1 MSCVFGVND
10 IRGLY
15 PEELDETM
23 AYRVGLALPGVL
35 AGKSVAVGRD
45 VRLSS
50 PALAKALT
58 QGLIDGGCDVLDI
71 GLCGTEMIYFAT
83 AHYGLD
89 GGVMVTASHNPREY
103 NGLKIV
109 GREAR
114 PLAGTSAW
122 EALKEQVLSGKKLP
136 QRGGGSVRRFEVLPD
151 YMAKLLSFVEIDCL
165 HALRV
170 VADVGNGAAGLV
182 LDALQEHLPSIELIR
197 LHAVP
202 DGSFPHGAPN
212 PLLPEQREAAAQAVR
227 KYGADL
233 GVAWDGDFDR
243 CFFYDERGNFVDS
256 CYMVGFLAQA
266 FLKKHGSE
274 CIVHDPRCVW
284 NTIELTNAYGGTAVI
299 CQGGHALIKAKMRE
313 TGAVYGGEMSA
324 HHYFRDFYYCDSG
337 MVPWLLVLELLSRE
351 GRSLSSLLM
360 ERQKLCPVSGEINRR
375 VEDAQSVLERL
386 EKQYGKGNKV
396 SHLDGLTVDSSKWRF
411 NLRPSN
417 TEPGLLRLNVETRGD
432 SAFCK
437 HLTEQLLLDIDS

>member
-15 PEELDETM
+15 PKELDETM
-23 AYRVGLALPGVL
+23 AYRVGLALPGVI
-35 AGKSVAVGRD
+35 AGSSVAVGRD

-50 PALAKALT
+50 PVLAKALT
-58 QGLIDGGCDVLDI
+58 QGLVDGGCDVLDI

-122 EALKEQVLSGKKLP
+122 ETLKRQVLSDKELLQP
-136 QRGGGSVRRFEVLPD
+136 GGGSVKRFDVLPD
-151 YMAKLLSFVEIDCL
+151 YIAKLLSFVETDGL
-165 HALRV
+165 RSLRV

-182 LDALQEHLPSIELIR
+182 LDALQEHLPSIEIIR

-202 DGSFPHGAPN
+202 DGSFPYGAPN
-212 PLLPEQREAAAQAVR
+212 PLLPEQREMAAQAVR
-227 KYGADL
+227 EYGANL

-243 CFFYDERGNFVDS
+243 CFFYDERGSFVDS

-284 NTIELTNAYGGTAVI
+284 NTIELTKAYGGTAVI

-351 GRSLSSLLM
+351 GRTLSALLT
-360 ERQKLCPVSGEINRR
+360 ERQRGYPVSGEINRR
-375 VEDAQSVLERL
+375 VSNVQEVLARL
-386 EKQYGKGNKV
+386 EEKYGTGNKV
-396 SHLDGLTVDSSKWRF
+396 FHLDGLTVESKKWRF
-411 NLRPSN
+411 NMRSSN

-432 SAFCK
+432 RALCK
-437 HLTEQLLLDIDS
+437 QLTEQLLLEIDS

>member
-1 MSCVFGVND
+1 MSGVFGVND
-10 IRGLY
+10 IRGIY
-15 PEELDETM
+15 PEELDEAM

-58 QGLIDGGCDVLDI
+58 RGLTDGGCDVLDI
-71 GLCGTEMIYFAT
+71 GMCGTEMIYFAT
-83 AHYGLD
+83 AQYGLD
-89 GGVMVTASHNPREY
+89 GGIMVTASHNPREY

-114 PLAGTSAW
+114 PLVGTPAW
-122 EALKEQVLSGKKLP
+122 EKLREQVLSGREPP
-136 QRGGGSVRRFEVLPD
+136 QPGGGSVKSFEVLPD
-151 YMAKLLSFVEIDCL
+151 YIAKLLSFVDTDCL
-165 HALRV
+165 RSLRV

-182 LDALQEHLPSIELIR
+182 LDALQEHLPSIEFIR
-197 LHAVP
+197 LHGKA

-212 PLLPEQREAAAQAVR
+212 PLLPEQREVAAKAVR
-227 KYGADL
+227 ENGADL
-233 GVAWDGDFDR
+233 GIAWDGDFDR
-243 CFFYDERGNFVDS
+243 CFFYDERGSFIDS

-266 FLKKHGSE
+266 FLEKHGKES
-274 CIVHDPRCVW
+274 IVHDPRCVW
-284 NTIELTNAYGGTAVI
+284 NTIELVSAYQGTAVI
-299 CQGGHALIKAKMRE
+299 CSGGHALIKAKMRE

-351 GRSLSSLLM
+351 GRPLSALLT
-360 ERQKLCPVSGEINRR
+360 ERQRRCPVSGEINRR
-375 VEDAQSVLERL
+375 VADAQGVLARL
-386 EKQYGKGNKV
+386 EEQYGAGNTV
-396 SHLDGLTVDSSKWRF
+396 SHLDGLTVESDKWRF

-432 SAFCK
+432 GALCQQ
-437 HLTEQLLLDIDS
+437 LTEELLQNIDS